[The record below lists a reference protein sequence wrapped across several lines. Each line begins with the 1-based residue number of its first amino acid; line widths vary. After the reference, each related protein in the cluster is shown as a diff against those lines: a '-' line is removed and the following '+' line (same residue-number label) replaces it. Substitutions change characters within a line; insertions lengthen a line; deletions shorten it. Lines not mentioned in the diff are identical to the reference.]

1 MRRPWMA
8 ADGSAAGAGG
18 IGAAS
23 PAAGAGAAPS
33 AGAPAPQP
41 PQQLEPQQLEPQP
54 PQPLCF
60 LNRLA
65 KKLQRFFL
73 QQLSQELQQLV
84 CSQQAGSQAGC
95 SQQAASQ
102 QVGWQQLLPQPRSN
116 RPRSRPNR
124 LHLRPQPWLQQ
135 LVCSQQAG
143 SQQAGCSQ
151 QAASQAGWQQ
161 AGCSQQVAS
170 QAGWQQLVSQQDGWQ
185 QLPPRPNI
193 LVSRSKPKLWLHR
206 PKLTTSAPTN
216 MFHFIEQRLLYM
228 ELGRNACPSLASQL
242 RRTLFALFSRSGG
255 IGSAAEFWPRGG
267 RSCRR
272 AVVSWQRGSYPAV
285 HKVMAPGPSN
295 HSLAR

>member
-1 MRRPWMA
+1 
-8 ADGSAAGAGG
+8 
-18 IGAAS
+18 
-23 PAAGAGAAPS
+23 
-33 AGAPAPQP
+33 
-41 PQQLEPQQLEPQP
+41 
-54 PQPLCF
+54 
-60 LNRLA
+60 LA

-73 QQLSQELQQLV
+73 QQFAHGSQQLD
-84 CSQQAGSQAGC
+84 CSQQAGSQQAGC

-102 QVGWQQLLPQPRSN
+102 QVGCWQQLLQQPRSN

-124 LHLRPQPWLQQ
+124 LHLWPQPWLQQ

-151 QAASQAGWQQ
+151 QAGSQQ

-206 PKLTTSAPTN
+206 PRLTTSAPTN

-242 RRTLFALFSRSGG
+242 RQTLIALFSRSGG
-255 IGSAAEFWPRGG
+255 IGSAAEFLAAWRPLVS
-267 RSCRR
+267 SCSR
-272 AVVSWQRGSYPAV
+272 
-285 HKVMAPGPSN
+285 
-295 HSLAR
+295 